1 MHSLAYMIMNITKK
15 KLIKEDNMKIQAINI
30 QTPKVQ
36 SNINKNNNVNFGW
49 KYFEEEER
57 KLTKIEK
64 LKKFFKDS
72 KVSCE
77 VICKVLSSKEFWKEL
92 LFKK

>member
-30 QTPKVQ
+30 QTQKVQ
-36 SNINKNNNVNFGW
+36 SNVNKKSNVNFGW
-49 KYFEEEER
+49 EYFEEER